1 MQTLRSWI
9 ALGFVLAALG
19 LAGAASALDLD
30 GAKAQGLVGE
40 TTDGYVAA
48 VEASPSEEV
57 ERLVDDVNGRRRAS
71 YEAIAK
77 KNGTPTATVAK
88 LAAEKLLHKAPS
100 GAWIRDGGRW
110 YQKK

>member
-9 ALGFVLAALG
+9 VPALVLSALG
-19 LAGAASALDLD
+19 LAVAAAAIDLD

-48 VEASPSEEV
+48 VAESPSDEV
-57 ERLVDDVNGRRRAS
+57 ERLVEDVNARRRAS
-71 YEAIAK
+71 YEAIAR
-77 KNGTPTATVAK
+77 KNGTPTETVAK